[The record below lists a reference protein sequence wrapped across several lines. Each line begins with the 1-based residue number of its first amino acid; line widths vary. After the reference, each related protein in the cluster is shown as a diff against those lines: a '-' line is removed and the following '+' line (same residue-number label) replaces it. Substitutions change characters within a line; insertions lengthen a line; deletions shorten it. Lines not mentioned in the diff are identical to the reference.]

1 MEKIGGIILINKFMS
16 LPFIETPLGNNQY
29 LREFVADKDRNDIEE
44 WHRDREDR
52 IVEVVENTDWLF
64 QMDNE
69 LPKLLQGKLYISKE
83 SYHRVIMGKGKLI
96 VKIIKF

>member
-1 MEKIGGIILINKFMS
+1 MS
-16 LPFIETPLGNNQY
+16 YPFKEISIGNNQY
-29 LREFVADKDRNDIEE
+29 IREFVANEKRDDIEE

-52 IVEVVENTDWLF
+52 IVEVIENTDWLF

-69 LPKLLQGKLYISKE
+69 LPILLKEKLYIPKE

-96 VKIIKF
+96 VKITKL